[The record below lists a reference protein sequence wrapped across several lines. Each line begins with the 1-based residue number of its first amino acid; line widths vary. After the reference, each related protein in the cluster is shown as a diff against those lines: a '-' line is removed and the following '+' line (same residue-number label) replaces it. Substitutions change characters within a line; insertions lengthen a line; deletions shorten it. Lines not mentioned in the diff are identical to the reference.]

1 MHADSASR
9 TAEYMAL
16 FRALESCRRPA
27 SARLFVDP
35 YAARLLRWPLSAAAR
50 LAALPLLG
58 GAVARLVDRRAPGA
72 RSSAVARTRLIDDA
86 IEAALRGAIR
96 QLVLLGAGFDCRA
109 HRLPLGGTRVFEIDH
124 PATLAAKR
132 ARLAAL
138 GSGGTAVSYV
148 AADFN
153 RASITDV
160 LASAGIDRTAP
171 ALFLWEGVTNYLTA
185 AAVDATLRAIAATA
199 PGSRLLF
206 TYVDRAALD
215 GSGGYDDAAD
225 RQRLVTALGEPWT
238 FGLDPAEVRAYLAAR
253 GLTLLDDQSA
263 CTYRARYW
271 GADGPHQRGY
281 AFYHVVQAAVGAV

>member
-1 MHADSASR
+1 MQADSASR

-35 YAARLLRWPLSAAAR
+35 YAARLLPWSLSAAAR
-50 LAALPLLG
+50 LAALPVLS
-58 GAVARLVDRRAPGA
+58 GAVSRLVDRRAPGA

-86 IEAALRGAIR
+86 IQGALRGGVR

-109 HRLPLGGTRVFEIDH
+109 HRLPLDGARVFEIDH

-138 GSGGTAVSYV
+138 GAGGEAVTYV

-153 RASITDV
+153 RATITEV
-160 LASAGIDRTAP
+160 LTSAGIDRDAP
-171 ALFLWEGVTNYLTA
+171 ACFVWEGVTNYLTA
-185 AAVDATLRAIAATA
+185 DAVDATLRAIAATA
-199 PGSRLLF
+199 AGSRLLF

-215 GSGGYDDAAD
+215 GSGVYADAAD
-225 RQRLVTALGEPWT
+225 RRRLVASLGEPWT
-238 FGLDPAEVRAYLAAR
+238 FGLDPAEVRTYLAAR
-253 GLTLLDDQSA
+253 GLTLLFDQGA
-263 CTYRARYW
+263 CEYRARYW

-281 AFYHVVQAAVGAV
+281 AFYHVVQAAVG

>member
-1 MHADSASR
+1 MHADAASR

-27 SARLFVDP
+27 ASRLFVDP
-35 YAARLLRWPLSAAAR
+35 YAARLLPWRLSAAAR

-58 GAVARLVDRRAPGA
+58 GAVTRLVDRRAPGA

-86 IEAALRGAIR
+86 IQAQVRAGIR

-109 HRLPLGGTRVFEIDH
+109 HRLPLAGVRVFEIDH

-132 ARLAAL
+132 ARLAAV
-138 GSGGTAVSYV
+138 GTSNPAVSYV

-153 RASITDV
+153 RASMAEV
-160 LASAGIDRTAP
+160 LASAGIDRRAP

-185 AAVDATLRAIAATA
+185 GAVDATLRAIATATS
-199 PGSRLLF
+199 GSRLVF
-206 TYVDRAALD
+206 PYVDRAALD
-215 GSGGYDDAAD
+215 GSGAYADAAD

-238 FGLDPAEVRAYLAAR
+238 FGLDPAEVPTYLAAR
-253 GLTLLDDQSA
+253 GLTLLDDQGA

-281 AFYHVVQAAVGAV
+281 AFYHVAQAAVGAG

>member
-1 MHADSASR
+1 MHDDSASR

-27 SARLFVDP
+27 AARLFTDP
-35 YAARLLRWPLSAAAR
+35 YAARLLGWPLSAAAH

-58 GAVARLVDRRAPGA
+58 GAVVRLVDRRAPGA

-86 IEAALRGAIR
+86 VQAALRDGIR
-96 QLVLLGAGFDCRA
+96 QLVVLGAGFDCRA
-109 HRLPLGGTRVFEIDH
+109 HRLPLGGARVFEIDH

-138 GSGGTAVSYV
+138 GAGGAVTYV

-153 RASITDV
+153 RSTIAEV
-160 LASAGIDRTAP
+160 LSAAGIDRQVP
-171 ALFLWEGVTNYLTA
+171 AVFLWEGVTNYLSA
-185 AAVDATLRAIAATA
+185 AAVDATLRAIAAMA

-215 GSGGYDDAAD
+215 GSDYADAAD
-225 RQRLVTALGEPWT
+225 RRSMVAAWGEPWT
-238 FGLDPAEVRAYLAAR
+238 FGLEPAEVKDYLAAR
-253 GLTLLDDQSA
+253 GLRLLDDQGA
-263 CTYRARYW
+263 CEYRARYW
-271 GADGPHQRGY
+271 GAAGPHQDGY
-281 AFYHVVQAAVGAV
+281 AFYHVAQAAVGDTD